1 MTWLYWTRYAVL
13 LFALAA
19 TVTLVWW
26 SASED
31 R

>member
-1 MTWLYWTRYAVL
+1 MTALYFARYLVVGLILAT
-13 LFALAA
+13 AL
-19 TVTLVWW
+19 VFVWW